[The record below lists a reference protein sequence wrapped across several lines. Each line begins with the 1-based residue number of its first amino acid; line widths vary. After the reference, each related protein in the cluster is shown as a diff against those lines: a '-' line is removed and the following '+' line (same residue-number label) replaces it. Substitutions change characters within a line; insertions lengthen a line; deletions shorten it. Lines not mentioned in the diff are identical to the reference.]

1 VKKTF
6 VLDTNVILHDSDCI
20 YQFDDND
27 IVIPI
32 TVLEEIDAFKKG
44 ADLKNFHAR
53 EFTRVL
59 DSYPPEKL
67 VNNGAHLGE
76 GRGNI
81 SILTN
86 FPYDPDV
93 KEAFVEQKPDHRI
106 ISAALYLKKKYP
118 EKQVIFVSKD
128 VNLRL
133 KAKSLSLNS
142 QDYYSDKI
150 EDIENLSRGKRII
163 EDIDSEI
170 IDRLY
175 AVPYEVSAAEAGI
188 EDALPNEF
196 FILRSNSKS
205 ALAYYNPHMRMLQRL
220 DNISAYGIKPR
231 NAEQIFALHALM
243 NKEVHLVTLIGKA
256 GTGKTLLALASAL
269 EQRQYYRQI
278 LLARPVVALSNK
290 DLGFLPGDVESKLAP
305 YMQPL
310 YDNLGVIRNQFKE
323 TDKKYML
330 IQEMQD
336 NGKLEISPL
345 AYIRGRSLNHIF
357 FIVDEA
363 QNLTPHEVKTII
375 TRAGEGTK
383 IIFAGDI
390 YQIDTPYLDSRS
402 TGLSY
407 VMDRMKQQSVHA
419 HVTLEKGERSELAE
433 LASDLL

>member
-1 VKKTF
+1 MKKTF
-6 VLDTNVILHDSDCI
+6 VLDTNVILHDSGSI
-20 YQFDDND
+20 FNFDEND

-44 ADLKNFHAR
+44 ADLKNYHAR
-53 EFTRVL
+53 EFIRLL
-59 DSYPPEKL
+59 DSFPSDKL
-67 VNNGAHLGE
+67 VNSGVSLGK
-76 GRGNI
+76 GLGKI
-81 SILTN
+81 SILTT
-86 FPYDPDV
+86 FPDDPRG

-106 ISAALYLKKKYP
+106 ISAALYLQSKAPKS
-118 EKQVIFVSKD
+118 QVVFVSKD

-133 KAKSLSLNS
+133 KAKSFSINS
-142 QDYYSDKI
+142 QDYYTDKI
-150 EDIENLSRGKRII
+150 EDVEKLYRGKRLV
-163 EDIDSEI
+163 EDVSPDLIN
-170 IDRLY
+170 RLY
-175 AVPYEVSAAEAGI
+175 TDPFEIPLADTGLKDVM
-188 EDALPNEF
+188 PNEYL
-196 FILRSNSKS
+196 ILRTNGKS
-205 ALAYYNPHMRMLQRL
+205 ALAYYNPQTKMLQRL
-220 DNISAYGIKPR
+220 ESTHAFGIKPR

-243 NKEVHLVTLIGKA
+243 NPNVALVTLRGKA
-256 GTGKTLLALASAL
+256 GTGKTLLALPAAL
-269 EQRQYYRQI
+269 EVRQEYRQI

-310 YDNLGVIRNQFKE
+310 YDNLGVIRNQFNE
-323 TDKKYML
+323 NDKKYQL

-357 FIVDEA
+357 FIIDEA
-363 QNLTPHEVKTII
+363 QNLTPHEIKTII
-375 TRAGEGTK
+375 TRAGEKTK
-383 IIFAGDI
+383 IVFAGDI

-407 VMDRMKQQSVHA
+407 VIDRMKQQPLHA